1 MRLSC
6 LYVSAFVKI
15 FILLFVLSAKN
26 RIHLDVSLMT
36 VDLQGVFNFT
46 WQTGSVR
53 SRFLFLSVIKLSRSI
68 SWRGV
73 AGFVAWNWSSVW
85 LPAVTLMVAA
95 VVTEPVVRNSLSYHR
110 SCRAHNIPL
119 SYKEFSVI
127 DWLVP
132 VDSIM
137 FWTGP

>member
-6 LYVSAFVKI
+6 LYVFSIRKDI
-15 FILLFVLSAKN
+15 YIIICLICKN
-26 RIHLDVSLMT
+26 PYTSWCFTNDC
-36 VDLQGVFNFT
+36 DLQGAFNFT

-53 SRFLFLSVIKLSRSI
+53 SLFLFLSVIKLSRSI

-85 LPAVTLMVAA
+85 LPAVTLMAA
-95 VVTEPVVRNSLSYHR
+95 AAVTEPVVRISLSYHR

-119 SYKEFSVI
+119 SNKDLSVI

-132 VDSIM
+132 VDGIM
-137 FWTGP
+137 IRTGP